1 MKRRKSYFA
10 ITKKGHWWVRGVGW
24 VHDDLVSIYKAA
36 SRSSHR
42 PGPKTLN
49 GAERMSKGEQVEINV
64 FYRRRG
70 GWLLRYS
77 FGD

>member
-10 ITKKGHWWVRGVGW
+10 VTKKDHWWIHGVGW
-24 VHDDLVSIYKAA
+24 VHKDYIDKFKAN
-36 SRSSHR
+36 RWSSHR
-42 PGPKTLN
+42 PGPKTLK
-49 GAERMSKGEQVEINV
+49 GAERMSKEDQVKIGV

-77 FGD
+77 FGE